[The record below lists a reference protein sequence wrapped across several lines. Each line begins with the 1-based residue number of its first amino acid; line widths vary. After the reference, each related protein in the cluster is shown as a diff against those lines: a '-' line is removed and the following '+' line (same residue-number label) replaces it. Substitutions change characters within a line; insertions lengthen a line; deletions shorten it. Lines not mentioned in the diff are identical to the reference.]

1 MQRTRLQLSM
11 QKIDNAFS
19 QEMNLGIQSTKNYL
33 SIVNQKVCVTN
44 PYPHA
49 LINSIEKR
57 LWPK

>member
-1 MQRTRLQLSM
+1 M

-44 PYPHA
+44 PYPQA